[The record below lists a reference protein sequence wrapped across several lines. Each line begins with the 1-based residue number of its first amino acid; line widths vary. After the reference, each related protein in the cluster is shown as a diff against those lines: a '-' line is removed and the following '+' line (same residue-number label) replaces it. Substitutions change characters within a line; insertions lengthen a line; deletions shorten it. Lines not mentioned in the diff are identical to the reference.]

1 LKKKITWFYNN
12 FEEVSSAFLLTC
24 VIVFLFIQ
32 VFFRY
37 IVGRSIPWTEELS
50 RFCFLWMVYLCTSF
64 VAKEGKHIR
73 VTAQFKIFPHKI
85 QSLMIIIADL
95 IWMAFN
101 VVVVIEGFKLYQQMA
116 EFPLIS
122 PVLDWNIK
130 YVVLIIPIAFIM
142 QIIRTIERYYRWA
155 KAGAKERLIQ
165 YEEEGIEVKN
175 VT

>member
-1 LKKKITWFYNN
+1 MRKKLVWFYNN

-37 IVGRSIPWTEELS
+37 FVGKSIPWTEELS
-50 RFCFLWMVYLCTSF
+50 RFCFLWMVYLCTSL
-64 VAKEGKHIR
+64 VAKDGKHIR
-73 VTAQFKIFPHKI
+73 VTAQFKMFSHKV
-85 QSLMIIIADL
+85 QSFMVILADL
-95 IWMAFN
+95 IWIAFN
-101 VVVVIEGFKLYQQMA
+101 VVVVIEGFKLYQQMT

-122 PVLDWNIK
+122 SVLGWNIK
-130 YVVLIIPIAFIM
+130 YIVLIIPVAFVM
-142 QIIRTIERYYRWA
+142 QIFRTIERYYRWV